1 MPVLN
6 GIEATR
12 LLKRLMPA
20 TPIVM
25 FTTFT
30 DSHIKNTALA
40 AGVRTVVDKTD
51 GAATLMNSIQELFV
65 AELPPP
71 CAA

>member
-1 MPVLN
+1 MPILN

-20 TPIVM
+20 TPILM
-25 FTTFT
+25 FTTFA
-30 DSHIKNTALA
+30 DSHIKNAALA
-40 AGVRTVVDKTD
+40 AGVHTVVDKTD
-51 GAATLMNSIQELFV
+51 GPSTLINIIHELFV
-65 AELPPP
+65 AESPQ